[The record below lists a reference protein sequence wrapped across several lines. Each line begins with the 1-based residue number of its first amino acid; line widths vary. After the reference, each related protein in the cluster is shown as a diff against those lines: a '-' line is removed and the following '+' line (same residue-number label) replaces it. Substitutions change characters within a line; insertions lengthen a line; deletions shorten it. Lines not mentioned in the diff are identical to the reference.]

1 MTMLNTLR
9 WIIQEVNVATNL
21 RQALR
26 LIVNRVREAMQTEV
40 CSVYLADY
48 QAGHLMLMATEGL
61 NPDCIGQLTLS
72 FSQGLVGLV
81 ARREEPINLN
91 EAATHPSFHFIPE
104 SGEEPYNAFLGVPII
119 HRRRLLGVLVVQ
131 QKESRRFDESEEAF
145 LVTLS
150 AQLAGLIV
158 NAEAQGLLEESRDSG
173 HNKQQQSSNCL
184 RGIPGAPGVALGRSI
199 VIYPQVRLDLVPD
212 RECDDIEIEIQ
223 TFRVALSGAREDIR
237 RLAKRMNDV
246 LPAEEQSLFEA
257 YLHILDGA
265 SLGQEVEAEILA
277 GHWAQ
282 GALRRVIEHHVQCFE
297 SMEDDYLR
305 ERAVDL
311 QDLGSRVLSHLM
323 ASPSYQPEYPPQTI
337 LVGEE
342 VTASMLAEVPR
353 GHLAGIVCLS
363 GSTNSHVAI
372 LARAMGV
379 PAVMGIEELPI
390 QQLDDREIIVD
401 GHNGEVY
408 ISPSESVR
416 NLYRQLAS
424 EEQQLQLKL
433 NALRELPSLTR
444 DGVRVPLHVNTG
456 LDSDLEQSLKSGA
469 EGVGLYRTEIPFMTR
484 DRFPSEEEQRQ
495 IYRQM
500 LEAFAGRPVTMRT
513 LDIGGDKEL
522 PYFPLKEE
530 NPFLGWRGIRITL
543 DHPEFFLVQTRA
555 MLRACHGLNNLR
567 ILLPMISNLDEVD
580 ESLRLLRQA
589 HAEVLE
595 ELHCTAAELPMPPVG
610 VMIEV
615 PAAVYQAEELARKV
629 NFLSI
634 GSNDL
639 TQYLLAV
646 DRNNARV
653 AHLYDALH
661 PAVLRAI
668 YQVAQAGRKEHC
680 PVSIC
685 GEMAGDP
692 MAVPLLVAMGV
703 NSLSMNPISIA
714 KAKWV
719 IRSFSSSQLQQLLDS
734 VLKLHSSRDVRQQLR
749 VTLNAAGLNVLV
761 RV

>member
-21 RQALR
+21 RQALT

-61 NPDCIGQLTLS
+61 NLACVGNLTLS

-91 EAATHPSFHFIPE
+91 DAATHPSFHFIPE

-158 NAEAQGLLEESRDSG
+158 NAEAQGLLEQSPHEQP
-173 HNKQQQSSNCL
+173 QQPGGSCL
-184 RGIPGAPGVALGRSI
+184 RGIPGAPGVAMGRSV
-199 VIYPQVRLDLVPD
+199 VIYPRVRLDLVPD
-212 RECDDIEIEIQ
+212 RECDDIDLEIQ
-223 TFRVALSGAREDIR
+223 TFREALAGAREDVR
-237 RLAKRMNDV
+237 KLAKRMNEV

-265 SLGQEVEAEILA
+265 SLGREVEAEISA

-282 GALRRVIEHHVQCFE
+282 GALRRVIEYHVQCFE
-297 SMEDDYLR
+297 SMEDAYLR
-305 ERAVDL
+305 ERAADL
-311 QDLGSRVLSHLM
+311 QDLGARVLFHLV
-323 ASPSYQPEYPPQTI
+323 ANPGYQPEYPPQTI

-353 GHLAGIVCLS
+353 GHLSGIVCLS

-390 QQLDDREIIVD
+390 QQLDDRELIVD

-408 ISPSESVR
+408 VSPSESVR

-424 EEQQLQLKL
+424 EEQQLMLKL
-433 NALRELPSLTR
+433 NALRDLPSLTR
-444 DGVRVPLHVNTG
+444 DGVRVPLYVNTG

-543 DHPEFFLVQTRA
+543 DHPEFFLVQIRA
-555 MLRACHGLNNLR
+555 MLRACHGLNNLK

-595 ELHCTAAELPMPPVG
+595 ELHCSASELPMPPVG

-668 YQVAQAGRKEHC
+668 HQVVQAGRKEHC

-692 MAVPLLVAMGV
+692 MAVPLLVAMGIS
-703 NSLSMNPISIA
+703 SLSMNPISIA

-719 IRSFSSSQLQQLLDS
+719 IRSFGTAQLQQLLDN
-734 VLKLHSSRDVRQQLR
+734 VLKLHSARDVRQQLR
-749 VTLNAAGLNVLV
+749 LTLNASGLNALV
-761 RV
+761 RT